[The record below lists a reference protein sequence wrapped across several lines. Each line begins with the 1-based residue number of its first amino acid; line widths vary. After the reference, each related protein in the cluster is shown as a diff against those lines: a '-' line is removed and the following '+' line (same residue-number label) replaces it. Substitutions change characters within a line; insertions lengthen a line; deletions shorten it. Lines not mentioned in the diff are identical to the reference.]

1 MHNTNHP
8 IRIVLHAPTASAVT
22 RARNNAA
29 NVLKQ
34 GVPVEVRI
42 VVNAEAVA
50 AVLDA
55 PDIVG
60 DALTLVCPNTLSRIG
75 RSAPEPLTVLD
86 EAAVL
91 AIARMQ
97 ADGWSYIRS

>member
-1 MHNTNHP
+1 MP
-8 IRIVLHAPTASAVT
+8 DMKQPLRIVLHAPTASAMT

-29 NVLKQ
+29 NLMKQ
-34 GVPVEVRI
+34 SAPVEVRI
-42 VVNAEAVA
+42 VVNAEAVQ

-55 PDIVG
+55 PNAAG
-60 DALTLVCPNTLSRIG
+60 DALTFVCPNTLSRSG
-75 RSAPEPLTVLD
+75 RSAPAPLTVLD

>member
-1 MHNTNHP
+1 MNQP
-8 IRIVLHAPTASAVT
+8 IRIVLHAPTASAMA

-29 NVLKQ
+29 NLLKQ
-34 GVPVEVRI
+34 STPVEVRI
-42 VVNAEAVA
+42 VVNADAVQ

-55 PDIVG
+55 PDRAADG
-60 DALTLVCPNTLSRIG
+60 LTLVCPNTLSRIA
-75 RSAPEPLTVLD
+75 SAAPEPLIVLD

-97 ADGWSYIRS
+97 AEGWHYIRS

>member
-1 MHNTNHP
+1 MPGTNDP
-8 IRIVLHAPTASAVT
+8 IRIVLHAPTASALT
-22 RARNNAA
+22 RARNNAT
-29 NVLKQ
+29 NLLKQ

-42 VVNAEAVA
+42 VVNAEAVR

-55 PDIVG
+55 PDSAG
-60 DALTLVCPNTLSRIG
+60 DALTFVCPNTLSRID
-75 RSAPEPLTVLD
+75 RAAPQPLTVLD

>member
-1 MHNTNHP
+1 MPDTSPP
-8 IRIVLHAPTASAVT
+8 IRIVLHAPTAAAVP

-29 NVLKQ
+29 NLLKQ
-34 GVPVEVRI
+34 PAPVEVRI
-42 VVNAEAVA
+42 VVNAEAVR

-55 PDIVG
+55 PDAAG

-75 RSAPEPLTVLD
+75 RSASEPLTMLD

-97 ADGWSYIRS
+97 ADGWHYIRA